1 MALGLFT
8 LSLEST
14 VNKSLSRAKVSADVT
29 RQVIDDVKDGI
40 VTFNLLAYTL
50 MSLFAVYF
58 ALFKARSRRGRIG
71 LLVLKFLTLSV
82 YVPVLYWSQAYI
94 DASLLTVIL
103 LARFLHTAWYAW
115 LYRTWDFIAFNV
127 TTLCYVHGKCW
138 FLENKSL
145 KPFVC
150 FYGGD
155 QFLYVGDKLV
165 SYVST
170 NDLYVAIRGRIEK
183 DLSLSRKVELFNG
196 ECIYVFCEHPA
207 VGVVNTDFR
216 LEVYE
221 DVPEISG

>member
-8 LSLEST
+8 LNLEST
-14 VNKSLSRAKVSADVT
+14 VNSSLSRAKIGADVT
-29 RQVIDDVKDGI
+29 RQVIDDVKRGT
-40 VTFNLLAYTL
+40 VTFNILAYTL

-58 ALFKARSRRGRIG
+58 ALFKAKSRCGRVAI
-71 LLVLKFLTLSV
+71 LVSKLLTLFA
-82 YVPVLYWSQAYI
+82 YVPILYWSEAYL
-94 DASLLTVIL
+94 DASLLTVIIL
-103 LARFLHTAWYAW
+103 GRLLHTAWYAW

-138 FLENKSL
+138 YVETKSM

-170 NDLYVAIRGRIEK
+170 NDLYVALRGRIEK
-183 DLSLSRKVELFNG
+183 DLSLSRKVDLFNG
-196 ECIYVFCEHPA
+196 ECIYVFCEQPA
-207 VGVVNTDFR
+207 VGIVNTDFR
-216 LEVYE
+216 LEFE
-221 DVPEISG
+221 DVSEISG